1 MPYTIQEVK
10 KALLC
15 CARVLEEKK
24 ERLTEIDSRIGDGDL
39 GSSMQKGMQALSL
52 SVQNSQGDNI
62 ARMLMDGGI
71 ALNTAAPSTMGTLL
85 SAALLDLAKVWKG
98 KTELTAED
106 LAAVPRIL
114 AESISR
120 KGNAKRGD
128 KTILD
133 ALFPYAEAF
142 EAEFV
147 RSGSLPYAAAA
158 GAHAAW
164 EGVEQ
169 TRSMQARAGRARWLG
184 EKSRATEDGGAVLC
198 ALLGEGLLDLA
209 EDGSLERIP
218 SKAAL

>member
-98 KTELTAED
+98 KTELTAEE

-169 TRSMQARAGRARWLG
+169 TRSCRACTMAWRKKPGHRRRW
-184 EKSRATEDGGAVLC
+184 SRALC
-198 ALLGEGLLDLA
+198 ASWRRTARFG
-209 EDGSLERIP
+209 
-218 SKAAL
+218 